1 MRGTARSGAR
11 PRASLAAMGLVG
23 LALTAFA
30 GPRAHGQEAGDEIL
44 SPAAAATLLRE
55 PAVMD
60 AGSRRVIGRA
70 ETAYRKLRT
79 LKTINR
85 DGGMTG
91 VAHLARPLRFHLH
104 QKLVTGEPV
113 ALAVSDGSEYYEYRH
128 RSKQYLQRPAATL
141 KTLALPVNV
150 RLFME
155 GQSAAVT
162 LKGLDGNPTVR
173 EYGYR
178 HRGQERISGG
188 PAERVD
194 VSVMVRSPDGKW
206 HSFTSRR
213 YYDMATGLLRRAVN
227 GGRTMEIENHPNAPI
242 PATQFRWQI
251 PAGAMKGLG

>member
-1 MRGTARSGAR
+1 
-11 PRASLAAMGLVG
+11 MGLVG

-178 HRGQERISGG
+178 HRGARGRLRHGALAGRQVAFLHQS
-188 PAERVD
+188 
-194 VSVMVRSPDGKW
+194 
-206 HSFTSRR
+206 T
-213 YYDMATGLLRRAVN
+213 LLRHGHRPSAAR
-227 GGRTMEIENHPNAPI
+227 GEWGTHH
-242 PATQFRWQI
+242 
-251 PAGAMKGLG
+251 GD